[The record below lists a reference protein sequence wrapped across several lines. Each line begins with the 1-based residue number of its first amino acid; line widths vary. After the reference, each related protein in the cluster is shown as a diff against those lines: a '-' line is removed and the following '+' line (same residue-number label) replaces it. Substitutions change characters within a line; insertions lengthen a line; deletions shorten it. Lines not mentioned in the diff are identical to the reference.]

1 MNIKTI
7 AGKQFIGVNA
17 QFLFCV
23 DGMEK
28 LEDEPYLLNILDI
41 VHDGAD
47 ANGWDARRIVVQTVD
62 GPVHGFTEKH
72 TRRDKTE

>member
-7 AGKQFIGVNA
+7 DGKPFIEVNA

-47 ANGWDARRIVVQTVD
+47 ANGWDARRIVVQAVD
-62 GPVHGFTEKH
+62 GPIRGFTEKH
-72 TRRDKTE
+72 TPCDET

>member
-7 AGKQFIGVNA
+7 AGKKFIEVNA

-28 LEDEPYLLNILDI
+28 LENEPYLLNILDI
-41 VHDGAD
+41 IHDGAD
-47 ANGWDARRIVVQTVD
+47 ANGSDVRRIVVQTLD
-62 GPVHGFTEKH
+62 GPIRGFTEKH
-72 TRRDKTE
+72 TRCEET